1 MVFFVYTIFNLDARV
16 SIMTFG
22 VFEVESCWEWKP
34 TSTRMLTKMVI
45 VLMERMMTWP
55 STCCNVISDKRGD
68 YADTRVHCW
77 ILKSQVTASFMFT
90 TLHCWVKKIMKI
102 VKLLLSIVKQE
113 L

>member
-90 TLHCWVKKIMKI
+90 TLHCWVKKNYEDCQA
-102 VKLLLSIVKQE
+102 VANP
-113 L
+113 